1 MLRRLASLA
10 PTLVIVCGGVFF
22 SLLAWS
28 HLRPQRPTDGQP
40 LDGRF
45 YERLL
50 RGLLVLGGVM
60 LGLFIIYALFG
71 IP

>member
-1 MLRRLASLA
+1 LA
-10 PTLVIVCGGVFF
+10 PTLVIVCGGLIF

-28 HLRPQRPTDGQP
+28 QWRLQRQSDEQP
-40 LDGRF
+40 LDGT
-45 YERLL
+45 YHERLL
-50 RGLLVLGGVM
+50 RGLLLLGGVM